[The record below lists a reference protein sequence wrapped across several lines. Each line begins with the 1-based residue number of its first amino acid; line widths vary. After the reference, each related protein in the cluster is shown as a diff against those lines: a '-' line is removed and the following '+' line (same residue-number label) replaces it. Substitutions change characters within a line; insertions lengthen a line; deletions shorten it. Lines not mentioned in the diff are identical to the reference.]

1 MASENGEFATEPVPD
16 SHTVSWYRVAFV
28 AAMVSFSLPTFLT
41 GVEVA
46 IATSPWRAFEMLVVG
61 SVILTVIGS
70 ITAAIGAGTRL
81 NSYMLNRV
89 AFGDRGAALV
99 NLAFALSLLGWFGV
113 NIDLF
118 SGTVQRLAVD
128 VFDYALPSWPIEL
141 FAGVVMTITTVFG
154 FKAINFLSILLVPVL
169 MVVTA
174 QLVAGSL
181 EVSPLNELMALP
193 SSCDL
198 SFGDGVSAVVGAI
211 IIGAVILPDVTR
223 FIRHWSGG
231 VYLVLVS
238 YVVVLLIVTC
248 AGGLA
253 AIALGEADLLNIMIT
268 LGIGWS
274 AFAIVIFGSWVL
286 NSLNLYSATLSVEST
301 VPNLP
306 NVLLIVA
313 LGSLGTI
320 AAFFNILDYFLTFL
334 FYLAIIFVP
343 VAGVIAVDYLVL
355 RRSAYHEQRIELQ
368 QDFRPEAVISWALG
382 ACIALAGSLGW
393 ISFTSIAAIDA
404 MLASAATYF
413 LLAKI
418 RGRA

>member
-1 MASENGEFATEPVPD
+1 MSSENGEFATEPVPD

-28 AAMVSFSLPTFLT
+28 AAMVAFSLPTFLT

-46 IATSPWRAFEMLVVG
+46 IATSPWHAFEMLVVG
-61 SVILTVIGS
+61 SIILTVIGS
-70 ITAAIGAGTRL
+70 ITAAIGASTRL

-128 VFDYALPSWPIEL
+128 VFDYSLPSWPIEL

-193 SSCDL
+193 SGGDL
-198 SFGDGVSAVVGAI
+198 SFGDGVSAVVGAV

-223 FIRHWSGG
+223 FIGHWSGG
-231 VYLVLVS
+231 VYVVLVS
-238 YVVVLLIVTC
+238 YLVIELIVTC

-253 AIALGEADLLNIMIT
+253 AIALGDADLLNIMIT

-301 VPNLP
+301 VPDLP
-306 NVLLIVA
+306 NVLLIIA

-334 FYLAIIFVP
+334 FYLAIVFVP

-368 QDFRPEAVISWALG
+368 QDFRPEAVISWAVG

-413 LLAKI
+413 LLTKI

>member
-1 MASENGEFATEPVPD
+1 MSSENGEFATEPVPD

-46 IATSPWRAFEMLVVG
+46 IATSPWRAFEMLVAG

-154 FKAINFLSILLVPVL
+154 FKAINFLSIVLVPVL

-193 SSCDL
+193 SSGDL

-223 FIRHWSGG
+223 FIGHWSGG

-286 NSLNLYSATLSVEST
+286 NSLNLYSATLSFEST

-413 LLAKI
+413 LLSKI
-418 RGRA
+418 RSRV